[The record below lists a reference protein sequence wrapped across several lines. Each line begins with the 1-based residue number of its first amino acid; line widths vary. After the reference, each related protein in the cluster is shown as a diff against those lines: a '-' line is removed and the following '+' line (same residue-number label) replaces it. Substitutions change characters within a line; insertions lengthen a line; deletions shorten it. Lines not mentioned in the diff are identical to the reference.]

1 MLCSIN
7 TTAKKGVCPE
17 MKTSIQTAV
26 SMSTMKGLTKVMAA
40 IGDPIGRLET
50 APDLAEFSAGL
61 REKSVQKSRIG
72 VLISADYEICAE
84 VLKSPNWRTVAEPGN
99 FLEEIF
105 LGSSSQ
111 SSENVDIFL
120 DSILGK
126 DGDEHSRIKKLVVP
140 AFTHRAIQSWKET
153 ADKIAYK
160 LVHQLPSDGQ
170 VDLVSALANPLP
182 LEMICEILG
191 VPLKDRELFNKW
203 GNSLA
208 EIGLDGPRTVGQVS
222 ELETAS
228 KELTDY
234 MAELLAYRRKH
245 PEDDLLTS
253 LANSETDGATLTDRE
268 IVATASFLL
277 LAGFETT
284 VNLLSVGTRVLVEH
298 KHALQDVSQNHD
310 LIPNLVEEALRYVSP
325 VQYTFRSSDFEL
337 VLKDGTVVKKG
348 QSIVLMIVGANRDP
362 KMFSDPNTFDIHREN
377 AKRNLAF
384 GYGAHH
390 CLGASLARL
399 EAEAVWKHLLLRFPD
414 VENWKIDGDVVTKRG
429 RVIRGLNVLPM
440 KFGAAD
446 SDYHSFISS

>member
-1 MLCSIN
+1 
-7 TTAKKGVCPE
+7 
-17 MKTSIQTAV
+17 MKANIQTAV
-26 SMSTMKGLTKVMAA
+26 SMSTMRGLTKVMAA

-61 REKSVQKSRIG
+61 GEKTVQKSRIG

-126 DGDEHSRIKKLVVP
+126 DGDEHFRIKKLVVP
-140 AFTHRAIQSWKET
+140 AFTHRAMQSWKET

-160 LVHQLPSDGQ
+160 LVQQLPSDGQ

-222 ELETAS
+222 ELEIAS

-284 VNLLSVGTRVLVEH
+284 VNLLGVGTRVLVEH
-298 KHALQDVSQNHD
+298 KEALKEVSQNPD

-325 VQYTFRSSDFEL
+325 VQYTSRSAGSEV

-362 KMFSDPNTFDIHREN
+362 KIFSDPDTFDIHREN

-399 EAEAVWKHLLLRFPD
+399 EAEAVWKHLLTRFPD
-414 VENWKIDGDVVTKRG
+414 TAAWKIDGQVISKRG
-429 RVIRGLNVLPM
+429 RVIRGLETLPM
-440 KFGAAD
+440 ILG
-446 SDYHSFISS
+446 SDKK

>member
-7 TTAKKGVCPE
+7 ATTKKGVNPK
-17 MKTSIQTAV
+17 MMASIQRAV
-26 SMSTMKGLTKVMAA
+26 SMSAMRGLTKVMAA

-50 APDLAEFSAGL
+50 TSDLIEFSANL
-61 REKSVQKSRIG
+61 RKRTVQRSRIG
-72 VLISADYEICAE
+72 VLLTADYEICEE
-84 VLKSPNWRTVAEPGN
+84 VLKSPHWRTVAEPQN

-105 LGSSSQ
+105 LGASSQ
-111 SSENVDIFL
+111 NSEKIDIFL

-126 DGDEHSRIKKLVVP
+126 DGEEHSRIKKLVVP
-140 AFTHRAIQSWKET
+140 AFTHRAMKSWRET
-153 ADKIAYK
+153 ADKIANR
-160 LVHQLPSDGQ
+160 LVQELPGDGH

-208 EIGLDGPRTVGQVS
+208 EIGLDGPRTLGQLS
-222 ELETAS
+222 ELEMAS
-228 KELTDY
+228 NELTDY

-253 LANSETDGATLTDRE
+253 LANSETDGVTLTDRE

-284 VNLLSVGTRVLVEH
+284 VNLIGVGTRVLVEH
-298 KHALQDVSQNHD
+298 KEALKEVSQNHD

-325 VQYTFRSSDFEL
+325 VQYTFRSAGSGV

-348 QSIVLMIVGANRDP
+348 ESIVLMIVGANRDP
-362 KMFSDPNTFDIHREN
+362 KAFSNPDAFDIHREN
-377 AKRNLAF
+377 AKRNLSF

-399 EAEAVWKHLLLRFPD
+399 EAEAVWKHLLLRFPN
-414 VENWKIDGDVVTKRG
+414 VTSWNVSGDVVAKRG
-429 RVIRGLNVLPM
+429 RVIRGLETLPM
-440 KFGAAD
+440 ELGQAD
-446 SDYHSFISS
+446 SKYESLESC